1 MAGALGRGMRRSQMP
16 AKDMGSILQVGGG
29 QSGGPGLMGDHLGLD
44 LGLEGPPGAV
54 AGVAPT
60 GPSGPHLPRVA

>member
-1 MAGALGRGMRRSQMP
+1 MAGALGRGMWKSQMP
-16 AKDMGSILQVGGG
+16 GKDMGSILQVGGG
-29 QSGGPGLMGDHLGLD
+29 QSGGPGLMSDRLG

-60 GPSGPHLPRVA
+60 QPSGPHLPGVA